1 MCCNLESILF
11 CKEVF
16 LEQDLF
22 HDSDKFPA
30 RFLPLLLINGSS
42 EDKKVY
48 VNEHDWIAL
57 WLVDWLLR
65 IRAWQIFRENY
76 FYK

>member
-57 WLVDWLLR
+57 
-65 IRAWQIFRENY
+65 
-76 FYK
+76 